1 MQLQLVVNRVIL
13 LVDHANIF
21 HIIQELETRIDY
33 KKLVEVLAPRS
44 ECFLIA
50 KIIYMGVYKQI
61 HPKKQA
67 FIAYLQSEGWTVVT
81 IPVKTTPKGKKQQ
94 KRIDIRMY
102 KHGVGFV
109 QENMCDTVIIV
120 SGDGDLTELVVSVK
134 ELAKK
139 VKVWSF
145 QKSMAQSLKDEA
157 GEENVYYLDTIMD
170 QITITPPHDNENE
183 NRKKKS
189 KRKKRN

>member
-1 MQLQLVVNRVIL
+1 VVL

-33 KKLVEVLAPRS
+33 KKLAEALVPRS
-44 ECFLIA
+44 EGFLIA

-67 FIAYLQSEGWTVVT
+67 FIDYLQSEGWTVVT
-81 IPVKTTPKGKKQQ
+81 LPVKTTPKGKKQQ
-94 KRIDIRMY
+94 KRIDLRMY

-120 SGDGDLTELVVSVK
+120 SGDGDLTELVVSIK
-134 ELAKK
+134 ELAKN

-145 QKSMAQSLKDEA
+145 QKSMAHSLIEEA
-157 GEENVYYLDTIMD
+157 GKENVYYLDTIMN
-170 QITITPPHDNENE
+170 QITITPPHDQNENG
-183 NRKKKS
+183 KKRC
-189 KRKKRN
+189 KRKKHS

>member
-1 MQLQLVVNRVIL
+1 VVL

-33 KKLVEVLAPRS
+33 KKLAEALVPRS
-44 ECFLIA
+44 EGFLIA

-67 FIAYLQSEGWTVVT
+67 FIDYLQSEGWTVVT
-81 IPVKTTPKGKKQQ
+81 LPVKTTPKGKKQQ
-94 KRIDIRMY
+94 KRIDLRMY

-120 SGDGDLTELVVSVK
+120 SGDGDLTELIVSIK
-134 ELAKK
+134 ELAKE

-145 QKSMAQSLKDEA
+145 QKSMAQSLKEEA

-170 QITITPPHDNENE
+170 KITIITPDDNE

-189 KRKKRN
+189 KRKKSN

>member
-1 MQLQLVVNRVIL
+1 MEWKPERIVI

-21 HIIQELETRIDY
+21 HIIQELKKRIDW
-33 KKLVEVLAPRS
+33 KKFAEVLAPRS
-44 ECFLIA
+44 EGILIA

-61 HPKKQA
+61 RHQKQS
-67 FIAYLQSEGWTVVT
+67 FIDYLLSLEWIVVT
-81 IPVKTTPKGKKQQ
+81 LPLKTTPKGKKQQ
-94 KRIDIRMY
+94 KRIDLRMY

-120 SGDGDLTELVVSVK
+120 SGDGDLSELVVSVK

-170 QITITPPHDNENE
+170 QITITSPHDN
-183 NRKKKS
+183 K
-189 KRKKRN
+189 

>member
-1 MQLQLVVNRVIL
+1 LQLVVNRAVL

-21 HIIQELETRIDY
+21 HNIQELGKRIDY

-44 ECFLIA
+44 EGILIA

-61 HPKKQA
+61 LSKKQG
-67 FIAYLQSEGWTVVT
+67 FIDYLQSEGWIVVT
-81 IPVKTTPKGKKQQ
+81 LPVKTTPKGKKKQ
-94 KRIDIRMY
+94 KRIDLRMY

-109 QENMCDTVIIV
+109 QENMCDTVILV
-120 SGDGDLTELVVSVK
+120 SGDGDLTELVVSIK
-134 ELAKK
+134 ELAKN

-145 QKSMAQSLKDEA
+145 QKSMAQSLIEEA

-170 QITITPPHDNENE
+170 QITITPPPENK

-189 KRKKRN
+189 KRKKK

>member
-1 MQLQLVVNRVIL
+1 MEWKPERIVV

-21 HIIQELETRIDY
+21 HIIQELKKRIDW
-33 KKLVEVLAPRS
+33 KKLADVLAPRN
-44 ECFLIA
+44 EGILIA

-61 HPKKQA
+61 RPQKQS
-67 FIAYLQSEGWTVVT
+67 FIDYLQSLEWIVVT
-81 IPVKTTPKGKKQQ
+81 LPLKTTPKGKKQQ
-94 KRIDIRMY
+94 KRIDLRMY

-109 QENMCDTVIIV
+109 QENMCDKVIIV
-120 SGDGDLTELVVSVK
+120 SGDGDLSELVVSIK

-145 QKSMAQSLKDEA
+145 QKSMAQSLKNEA

-170 QITITPPHDNENE
+170 QITITSPHNN
-183 NRKKKS
+183 K
-189 KRKKRN
+189 